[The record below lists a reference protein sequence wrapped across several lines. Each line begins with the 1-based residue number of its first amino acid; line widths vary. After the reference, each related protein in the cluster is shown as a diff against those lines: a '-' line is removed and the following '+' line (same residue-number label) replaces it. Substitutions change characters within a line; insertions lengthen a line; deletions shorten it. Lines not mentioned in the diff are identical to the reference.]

1 MVAKQNPAT
10 LAACGAP
17 VDDLAAS
24 KIDPVDSKHMRFVQ
38 AQHLMRKCAIA
49 ASLAEALAPFVY
61 GGAR

>member
-17 VDDLAAS
+17 VDDLAAGKVNS
-24 KIDPVDSKHMRFVQ
+24 EDNKHLRFLQ
-38 AQHLMRKCAIA
+38 AVHLSRRCAIA
-49 ASLAEALAPFVY
+49 ASLADALAPFVY